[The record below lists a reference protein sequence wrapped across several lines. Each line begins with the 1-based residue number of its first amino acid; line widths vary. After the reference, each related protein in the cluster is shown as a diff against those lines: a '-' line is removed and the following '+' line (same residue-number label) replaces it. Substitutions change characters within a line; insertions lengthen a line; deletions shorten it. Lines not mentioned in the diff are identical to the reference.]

1 MYFALG
7 KTYSSKV
14 NNETISFVEAGPSQ
28 GDFCGSYNSPALDMQ
43 KPLGTQIISNNM
55 IKSRGNTTCLN
66 KAKQSSKVY
75 FSLISSD
82 LPFCYR
88 WGASRGENSLCSKR
102 QAKII
107 YCLTVLTT
115 EQTNMGNAAAAE
127 LSGVNL
133 YLREHVTL
141 LQKDFR
147 WMGKAQEPDLQHSPA
162 SSRRW
167 VNTEAHC

>member
-1 MYFALG
+1 MCFALG

-28 GDFCGSYNSPALDMQ
+28 RDFCGSYNSPALDMQ

-66 KAKQSSKVY
+66 KNKAAR
-75 FSLISSD
+75 FISAWFLQTYLFAID
-82 LPFCYR
+82 EELA
-88 WGASRGENSLCSKR
+88 GGKNSLCSKR

-115 EQTNMGNAAAAE
+115 EQTNMGNAAAAAE

-133 YLREHVTL
+133 YLREHMSPCIKRIQMNGERESTRTGFTAL
-141 LQKDFR
+141 SCIIQK
-147 WMGKAQEPDLQHSPA
+147 MS
-162 SSRRW
+162 
-167 VNTEAHC
+167 